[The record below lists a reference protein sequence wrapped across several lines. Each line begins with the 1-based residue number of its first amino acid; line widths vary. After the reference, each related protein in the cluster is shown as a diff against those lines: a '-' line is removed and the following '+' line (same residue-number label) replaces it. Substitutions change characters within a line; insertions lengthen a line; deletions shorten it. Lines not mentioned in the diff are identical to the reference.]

1 MFLASLARMS
11 PNVCLCLVTLWGTG
25 LRRACLSAI
34 TSFAAMHD
42 SATVEALDLG
52 RLLPALSLD
61 DAESDH
67 FSRDAHLCVMHGV
80 HWACVPAKEQSP
92 IVGNRSLSGIIKASQ
107 SGG

>member
-1 MFLASLARMS
+1 
-11 PNVCLCLVTLWGTG
+11 
-25 LRRACLSAI
+25 
-34 TSFAAMHD
+34 MHD

-67 FSRDAHLCVMHGV
+67 SSRDAHLCMMHGV